1 MRIRWRGL
9 ELPTRLMQD
18 DAASK
23 GGYGRFIIEPFE
35 RGFGTTV
42 GNSLRRILLSSLE
55 GAAVTQVKIK
65 GADHEFMTIP
75 GVMEDVTEI
84 ILNIKSMIVESTSD
98 SPKTMRLS
106 VKGKSGETVPV
117 LASDLEV
124 DPALKVVQGD
134 HVLATL
140 TDDISFEMELV
151 VARGRSYV
159 TAEEHKAERDS
170 EEQEIG
176 IIHVDSVFSPVTRV
190 RYRVEDTRVGQ
201 RTNFD
206 RLIMEIW
213 TNGTVTPKMAL
224 VESAKILRKHLNPF
238 VQRFELGSGLALEAS
253 DKDAGSDEPSSHG
266 DADAA
271 KLAMPISALE
281 LSVRSNNCLTSA
293 NINTVGELLS
303 YDTVSLLNLRSFGRT
318 SLREVQKKLADH
330 GLSLV
335 TPEDAEGMGSSDE
348 QDKIEQPMADGGE
361 RDQIDSPLSSSGFSR
376 GSASS
381 LSGIPPLDSGTMS
394 KPTGQDFPPPSESQT
409 TVSTDTPANS
419 EVGSAP
425 KDAG

>member
-9 ELPTRLMQD
+9 ELPTRLIQD
-18 DAASK
+18 DAVSK

-84 ILNIKSMIVESTSD
+84 VLNIKSMIVESTSD
-98 SPKTMRLS
+98 TPKTMRLS
-106 VKGKSGETVPV
+106 VKGKSGETVQV
-117 LASDLEV
+117 LASDLEA
-124 DPALKVVQGD
+124 DSAIKVIEGD

-140 TDDISFEMELV
+140 TDNIPFEMELV

-159 TAEEHKAERDS
+159 TADEHKAERDS

-213 TNGTVTPKMAL
+213 TNRTVTPKMAL

-238 VQRFELGSGLALEAS
+238 VQRFELGSGLAMEAS
-253 DKDAGSDEPSSHG
+253 ARKSSTEDISSHG

-271 KLAMPISALE
+271 ILAMPISALE

-293 NINTVGELLS
+293 NINTVGELMS

-330 GLSLV
+330 GLSLI
-335 TPEDAEGMGSSDE
+335 TPENAEGMDFLEEDGTLE
-348 QDKIEQPMADGGE
+348 NPTGGE
-361 RDQIDSPLSSSGFSR
+361 RNQIDSPISSSGFSR

-394 KPTGQDFPPPSESQT
+394 KPTGQDFPPPPESQT
-409 TVSTDTPANS
+409 TVSTTDTPANS
-419 EVGSAP
+419 EVGTAP